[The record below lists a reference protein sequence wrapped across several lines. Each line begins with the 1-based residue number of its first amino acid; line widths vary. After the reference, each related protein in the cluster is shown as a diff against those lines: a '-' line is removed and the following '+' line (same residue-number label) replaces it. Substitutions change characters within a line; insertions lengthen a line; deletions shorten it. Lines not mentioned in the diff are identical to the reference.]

1 MTFDWEDTGPNA
13 DTQMID
19 RLTRTL
25 GLRKDMLLSEISK
38 HAADQRTA
46 SLLNALNVGKTGQV
60 DMTLKDL
67 TENEL
72 NGDQFT
78 RHNLLRKLKQ
88 IEFFSLE
95 ESQIKM
101 RRADWLDYICW
112 QPVVSV

>member
-13 DTQMID
+13 DIQMID

-60 DMTLKDL
+60 DMTLKHL

-72 NGDQFT
+72 NGD
-78 RHNLLRKLKQ
+78 
-88 IEFFSLE
+88 
-95 ESQIKM
+95 
-101 RRADWLDYICW
+101 
-112 QPVVSV
+112 